1 MDFAKQSDTVQ
12 DRCRKNAERN
22 VVEMNLP
29 SNHPY
34 LYEIN
39 KNVIEEFTVPALL
52 IDLNMNVVAK
62 NLRARR
68 YLRTLRLG
76 NTIRGVVSEGDV
88 EEMQRMK
95 IGERMRISLLV
106 VGDMFGGIVQRC
118 YDCYA
123 VKVMTSNTA
132 MVKRLMEMKPDLGEK
147 NLLEYFDFGEA
158 FRDDPEFRSAI
169 ERLFAKREKYVVKL
183 SWQVGQFLRVFNG
196 LNRVYYD
203 ASNLNM
209 LVRDVERSIVKIAP
223 MIASRFSCAY
233 RTQNCWAL
241 LDKRDFQSALM
252 LMIEFAY
259 TYMAGRVVNV
269 DLCETVNTFFL
280 CVNFDCALPRPLI
293 EAMCRNDFE
302 DPAFGKKYG
311 DLFFPL
317 AAIKLLCQLYS
328 LDFAVCAVG
337 GTMIQLRLEGDTID
351 VSEENLI
358 GDPAY
363 EKMLYAISAEQE
375 RLLRAFFAD
384 IRETAS

>member
-1 MDFAKQSDTVQ
+1 
-12 DRCRKNAERN
+12 
-22 VVEMNLP
+22 MNLP
-29 SNHPY
+29 SNRPY

-68 YLRTLRLG
+68 YLRTLRLE
-76 NTIRGVVSEGDV
+76 NTVKGVISEGDV
-88 EEMQRMK
+88 EDMQRMK
-95 IGERMRISLLV
+95 IGDRMRISMLV

-123 VKVMTSNTA
+123 VKVMTSNSA
-132 MVKRLMEMKPDLGEK
+132 LVKRLIQVQPDLSEK
-147 NLLEYFDFGEA
+147 SLLEYFDFGEA
-158 FRDDPEFRSAI
+158 LRDDLDFRSAM

-183 SWQVGQFLRVFNG
+183 SWQVGQFLRVSHG

-209 LVRDVERSIVKIAP
+209 LVREVERNIVKVAP
-223 MIASRFSCAY
+223 MIASRFACAY

-269 DLCETVNTFFL
+269 DLSETVNTFFL

-293 EAMCRNDFE
+293 EAMCGNDFE

-311 DLFFPL
+311 DVFFPL

-337 GTMIQLRLEGDTID
+337 GTMIQMRIEGDTID
-351 VSEENLI
+351 VSQENLI
-358 GDPAY
+358 GDYAY
-363 EKMLYAISAEQE
+363 EKAQYAISAEQE

>member
-1 MDFAKQSDTVQ
+1 
-12 DRCRKNAERN
+12 
-22 VVEMNLP
+22 MNLP
-29 SNHPY
+29 SNRPY

-76 NTIRGVVSEGDV
+76 NTVKGVISEGDV
-88 EEMQRMK
+88 EDMQRMK
-95 IGERMRISLLV
+95 IGDRMRISMLV

-123 VKVMTSNTA
+123 VKVMTSNSA
-132 MVKRLMEMKPDLGEK
+132 LVKRLIQVQPDLSEK
-147 NLLEYFDFGEA
+147 SLLEYFDFGEA
-158 FRDDPEFRSAI
+158 LRDDLDFRSAM

-183 SWQVGQFLRVFNG
+183 SWQVGQFLRVSHG

-209 LVRDVERSIVKIAP
+209 LVREVERNIVKVAP
-223 MIASRFSCAY
+223 MIASRFACAY

-269 DLCETVNTFFL
+269 DLSETVNTFFL

-293 EAMCRNDFE
+293 EAMCGNDFE

-311 DLFFPL
+311 DVFFPR
-317 AAIKLLCQLYS
+317 AARNEKKERKQRGYPPRTSVRPTPQKAALGVRRS
-328 LDFAVCAVG
+328 AGRPAGPTGWG
-337 GTMIQLRLEGDTID
+337 G
-351 VSEENLI
+351 S
-358 GDPAY
+358 
-363 EKMLYAISAEQE
+363 
-375 RLLRAFFAD
+375 FF
-384 IRETAS
+384 IREYRDRRRAGRRTASRGSAAPSASAAAAGGRGRSRARTAPP